1 MTIFQVIA
9 TLFALFMMYVVRIHG
24 QKKTLGP
31 IELSVWYSVWIVFI
45 IISIFPNLL
54 LGIVGVLHFSR
65 VFDLL
70 LVMALMVLTVV
81 IFLSYFAQ
89 KAAIKKLERFVSLQA
104 VLETEERLK
113 SRDSLSAN
121 KVTSKK

>member
-1 MTIFQVIA
+1 
-9 TLFALFMMYVVRIHG
+9 MMYVVRIHG